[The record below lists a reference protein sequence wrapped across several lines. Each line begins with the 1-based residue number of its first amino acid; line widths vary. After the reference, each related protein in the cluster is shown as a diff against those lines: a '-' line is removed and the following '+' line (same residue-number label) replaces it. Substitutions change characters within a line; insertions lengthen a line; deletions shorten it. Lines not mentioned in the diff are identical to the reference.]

1 MRKNS
6 PHMFISKHH
15 KALAKV
21 IGKVNWQDSQDE
33 KLGTLTP
40 REHFIEALI
49 LMFEADN
56 PEFRRH
62 TFIDAIGKALGLSDE
77 DIDVMCEFCGKEWGH

>member
-1 MRKNS
+1 MRKS
-6 PHMFISKHH
+6 TPHMFISKHH
-15 KALAKV
+15 KALAKL
-21 IGKVNWQDSQDE
+21 I
-33 KLGTLTP
+33 GTLTP